1 MLVQESLIGL
11 GHLPILTIGLLNG
24 LRLVSVAGQ
33 TIKLM
38 RGLTA
43 LVQLIKWVF
52 TCVWSVMIRL
62 EIESLISR
70 MWWGHRK
77 DNSRLS
83 LELALVCR

>member
-24 LRLVSVAGQ
+24 RLMGLAAGQ
-33 TIKLM
+33 TITLM
-38 RGLTA
+38 GRLSA
-43 LVQLIKWVF
+43 LVQLVTWVF
-52 TCVWSVMIRL
+52 TCVLPVMIRW
-62 EIESLISR
+62 EIKSLISR
-70 MWWGHRK
+70 MSLGQRK

>member
-24 LRLVSVAGQ
+24 LRLVLGAGFS
-33 TIKLM
+33 IKIM
-38 RGLTA
+38 RGLSA

-52 TCVWSVMIRL
+52 TYVWPVMIRR
-62 EIESLISR
+62 EINSLISR

-77 DNSRLS
+77 DDSRLS

>member
-1 MLVQESLIGL
+1 MLGQKSLIGL

-33 TIKLM
+33 TRTLM
-38 RGLTA
+38 GGLSA
-43 LVQLIKWVF
+43 LGGLCILGVII
-52 TCVWSVMIRL
+52 VWPVMIRR
-62 EIESLISR
+62 EINSLISR
-70 MWWGHRK
+70 MWLGQRK

>member
-43 LVQLIKWVF
+43 LVQLIKRVV
-52 TCVWSVMIRL
+52 TCVWPVMIRR
-62 EIESLISR
+62 ETNSLISR
-70 MWWGHRK
+70 MWWSQRK